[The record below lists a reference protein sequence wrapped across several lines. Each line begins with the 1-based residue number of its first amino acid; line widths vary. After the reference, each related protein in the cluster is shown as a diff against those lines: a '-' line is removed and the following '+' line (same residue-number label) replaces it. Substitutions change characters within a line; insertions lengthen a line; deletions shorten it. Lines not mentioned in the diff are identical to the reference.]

1 MGGYDPEVHHRRS
14 VRLKTYDYSL
24 PGPYFVTICV
34 EHRVCVLGA
43 VDGDVMALSAT
54 GMIVAHELTRIQERS
69 PWASVDASI
78 VMPNHIH
85 AIIGIEHSTGDSS
98 DHHPLRT
105 FKRPGAGTLGE
116 VVRAFKAASARA
128 VRRDYDVGFAWQD
141 NYHERVIRNDRELKI
156 FYEYIQTNPAR
167 WSSDVFFA
175 ADEQADLGRV
185 ER

>member
-1 MGGYDPEVHHRRS
+1 
-14 VRLKTYDYSL
+14 
-24 PGPYFVTICV
+24 
-34 EHRVCVLGA
+34 
-43 VDGDVMALSAT
+43 
-54 GMIVAHELTRIQERS
+54 
-69 PWASVDASI
+69 
-78 VMPNHIH
+78 
-85 AIIGIEHSTGDSS
+85 
-98 DHHPLRT
+98 
-105 FKRPGAGTLGE
+105 LGE
-116 VVRAFKAASARA
+116 VVRAFKASSARA